1 MSNSIV
7 NQIGNNATAD
17 SPFVTARDVVY
28 FRGTDDKLWR
38 VNGDGDPTSQWQI
51 GTNTTK
57 STPFVF
63 DDPATGKE
71 WVYFQGTGHARRDY
85 LWKVQADRL
94 GTELTH
100 IGTNKTASTPFV
112 FADPNGDVKVYFE
125 GTDHDQLWK
134 VNSDPSGSGL
144 TQFGNNYTKSPPF
157 VFRDPTGDWVYFQ
170 GTDDRLLR
178 VKTNGAD
185 GTWLGGNYT
194 KSSPFVAKDP
204 TGDIWVY
211 FQGTDDRLLRV
222 RSDGTRPEDAGKPQF
237 AGIYTK
243 STPFVTNEGWVYFQ
257 VRGPWGGS
265 DKGWLDGPLG
275 RVFCDGSQ
283 LTGLTDFTI
292 ASSPKVGRMQIANG
306 TLGEWVYFQATGD
319 GLYRYFQPANPLAT
333 GTVRP
338 KFYVLT
344 VLYAPPGTNGG
355 KSVSLVDYSS
365 ESATGTKTSIA
376 TSVKQGVSAT
386 FGGEKKGGLEFEFSE
401 TDTDSSSVEIK
412 KSTTFDIKLPG
423 PAKDGI
429 DHDHDV
435 FVLMLNPL
443 LNVTIYSGN
452 QLVWTLDVDGPVMN
466 IQYVYAGWLSN
477 HSTMPPGVKAQ
488 LDAAGLEASDYQ
500 TILSTNPFATGA
512 SAIDADRFLPT
523 PQSFAYEPP
532 YSCKDAP
539 WTETLKLENTATG
552 TSKSEVKYSVSAK
565 LSLPFDVFKLGGSV
579 EWTSTNSTETSTE
592 SKQSAA
598 VTVGGPA
605 FGYTGPTDV
614 LVYWDTVFNS
624 FMFAFPDGPSTA
636 ALSSASAAGR
646 RTRPAG
652 SHQSTRASR

>member
-1 MSNSIV
+1 MSNTIV
-7 NQIGNNATAD
+7 QQIGNNTTAD

-28 FRGTDDKLWR
+28 FRGTNDQLWR
-38 VNGDGDPTSQWQI
+38 VNGDGDPTSQWPI

-63 DDPATGKE
+63 DDPATGEE
-71 WVYFQGTGHARRDY
+71 WVYFQGTGHARGDY
-85 LWKVQADRL
+85 LWKVRADRD
-94 GTELTH
+94 GTDLTH

-112 FADPNGDVKVYFE
+112 FADLNGDVKVYFQ
-125 GTDHDQLWK
+125 GTDHDHRLWK

-178 VKTNGAD
+178 VRTNGAD
-185 GTWLGGNYT
+185 GMWLGRNYT
-194 KSSPFVAKDP
+194 KSSPFVAQDP
-204 TGDIWVY
+204 SGDIWVY

-222 RSDGTRPEDAGKPQF
+222 KSDGTRPEDDIPPKAQF
-237 AGIYTK
+237 TGIYIN
-243 STPFVTNEGWVYFQ
+243 STPFVTTDGWVYFQ
-257 VRGPWGGS
+257 APERIH
-265 DKGWLDGPLG
+265 LDVPLLW
-275 RVFCDGSQ
+275 RVFNDGSQ
-283 LTGLTDFTI
+283 LTLLTDFGI
-292 ASSPKVGRMQIANG
+292 DSSPKVGRMQISNG
-306 TLGEWVYFQATGD
+306 TLGEWVYFRRAGD
-319 GLYRYFQPANPLAT
+319 ALCRCFQPASALAT

-344 VLYAPPGTNGG
+344 VLYAPPGTNDG

-365 ESATGTKTSIA
+365 QSSTGTKTS
-376 TSVKQGVSAT
+376 TESSWKEGVSVHV
-386 FGGEKKGGLEFEFSE
+386 GEEEKIGLDFEISQ
-401 TDTDSSSVEIK
+401 TDTESSSVEIK
-412 KSTTFDIKLPG
+412 KSTTFDIKIPG

-443 LNVTIYSGN
+443 LNVAIYSGN
-452 QLVWTLDVDGPVMN
+452 HLVWTLDVDGPVMN

-477 HSTMPPGVKAQ
+477 HSAMPPGVKAQ
-488 LDAAGLEASDYQ
+488 LDAAGLDASDYQ
-500 TILSTNPFATGA
+500 TILSTNPFASGG
-512 SAIDADRFLPT
+512 SVMDPDRFLPT

-532 YSCKDAP
+532 YSDHDAP
-539 WTETLKLENTATG
+539 WTETFTLENTV
-552 TSKSEVKYSVSAK
+552 TSTRKSEIKYSVSAK
-565 LSLPFDVFKLGGSV
+565 VSDPITKYLKLGGSIEV
-579 EWTSTNSTETSTE
+579 TSTNSTESSTD

-614 LVYWDTVFNS
+614 LVYWDTVYNS
-624 FMFAFPDGPSTA
+624 FMFAFPDGPSTPA
-636 ALSSASAAGR
+636 RSSAAVAGDR
-646 RTRPAG
+646 ARPAG
-652 SHQSTRASR
+652 LHQRTRASR

>member
-1 MSNSIV
+1 MSDAIV
-7 NQIGNNATAD
+7 QQIGSNTTKD

-51 GTNTTK
+51 GTNTTN

-71 WVYFQGTGHARRDY
+71 WVYFQGAGHVRGDY
-85 LWKVQADRL
+85 LWKVQGDRD
-94 GTELTH
+94 GTDLTH
-100 IGTNKTASTPFV
+100 IGNNKTASTPFV
-112 FADPNGDVKVYFE
+112 FADLNGDIKVYFE
-125 GTDHDQLWK
+125 GTGRGDHKLWK

-144 TQFGNNYTKSPPF
+144 TQPGNNYTKSSPF
-157 VFRDPTGDWVYFQ
+157 VFRDPTGDWVYFR

-178 VKTNGAD
+178 VRTNGAD
-185 GTWLGGNYT
+185 GMWLGGNHT
-194 KSSPFVAKDP
+194 KSAPFVAQDP

-222 RSDGTRPEDAGKPQF
+222 KSDGTRPEDDVPPKAQF
-237 AGIYTK
+237 TGIYIK
-243 STPFVTNEGWVYFQ
+243 STPFVTTDGWVYFQ
-257 VRGPWGGS
+257 SRGPFDTS
-265 DKGWLDGPLG
+265 SAQRGWLDGPLG
-275 RVFCDGSQ
+275 RVFNDGSQ
-283 LTGLTDFTI
+283 LTWLTDFPI

-306 TLGEWVYFQATGD
+306 TLGEWVYFRATNND
-319 GLYRYFQPANPLAT
+319 GLYRYFQPASALAT

-344 VLYAPPGTNGG
+344 VLYAPPGTNSG

-365 ESATGTKTSIA
+365 ASTTGTKTSTGSSWKAGVDA
-376 TSVKQGVSAT
+376 TAEGKIGDNKFS
-386 FGGEKKGGLEFEFSE
+386 FEFAISE
-401 TDTDSSSVEIK
+401 TDTMSSSLEIK
-412 KSTTFDIKLPG
+412 KSTTFDIKIPG
-423 PAKDGI
+423 PGKDGI

-452 QLVWTLDVDGPVMN
+452 HLVWTLAVDGPVMN
-466 IQYVYAGWLSN
+466 VQYVYAGWLKDRSP
-477 HSTMPPGVKAQ
+477 MPPGVKAQ
-488 LDAAGLEASDYQ
+488 LDTAGLGASDYQ
-500 TILSTNPFATGA
+500 TILSTNPFASGA
-512 SAIDADRFLPT
+512 SVIDADRFLPT

-532 YSCKDAP
+532 YSVYDAP
-539 WTETLKLENTATG
+539 WTETLMLQNTVTAAGKT
-552 TSKSEVKYSVSAK
+552 EVKYTVSAK
-565 LSLPFDVFKLGGSV
+565 AELAITQWLKIGGSM
-579 EWTSTNSTETSTE
+579 EWTSGNSTETSTE

-614 LVYWDTVFNS
+614 LVYWDTVYNS
-624 FMFAFPDGPSTA
+624 FMFASADGSST
-636 ALSSASAAGR
+636 
-646 RTRPAG
+646 
-652 SHQSTRASR
+652 